1 MTESDAAS
9 DGSDRPALM
18 PFEALRSPPGTR
30 NIMLTLA
37 YDGTAYSGWQVQ
49 PARPSVQ
56 ACVEDAIKK
65 LTGEC
70 RRVYCAG
77 RTDAGVHALG
87 QVANFFTLSPI
98 PVKNF
103 RAALQTALPEDVT
116 VISVADVSMGFHAT
130 FSAIRKRYRYVI
142 HDAGICPPFLKRYCA
157 PCRFRLQTD
166 RMHEAAQYLLGRH
179 DFRCFEKEFPNKETS
194 VRHIMDATVCR
205 TSGWGL
211 WDSSHQ
217 WSGTSSGP
225 GGSYGAGRKDTPA
238 LCIGPAAGEIAD
250 TRLSS
255 PWSSDGNPADTGQPF
270 VVFEVMADGFLYNM
284 VRAIVGTLI
293 DIGRGKRPVDY
304 LKHVIESMDRS
315 AAGMTAVPQGLY
327 MVQVEYPEH
336 LLRPDT
342 KGVAGSGEG
351 ASFSDDARS
360 DVDQR

>member
-1 MTESDAAS
+1 MTEADDAS

-56 ACVEDAIKK
+56 SCVEYAIEK
-65 LTGEC
+65 LTGER

-98 PVKNF
+98 PVKNL

-116 VISVADVSMGFHAT
+116 LISVAEVSMGFHAT

-194 VRHIMDATVCR
+194 VRHIMEATVCR

-217 WSGTSSGP
+217 WSGTSSG
-225 GGSYGAGRKDTPA
+225 SGRKNASAD
-238 LCIGPAAGEIAD
+238 IGLAAAESDARGF
-250 TRLSS
+250 SS
-255 PWSSDGNPADTGQPF
+255 PWSSDGNPADTTQPF

-304 LKHVIESMDRS
+304 LKYVIESMDRS

-327 MVQVEYPEH
+327 MVQVEYPDH
-336 LLRPDT
+336 LMRPDT
-342 KGVAGSGEG
+342 KGVADSGDGE
-351 ASFSDDARS
+351 SMSDETRPDGG
-360 DVDQR
+360 DQ

>member
-1 MTESDAAS
+1 MTEADDAS

-56 ACVEDAIKK
+56 LCVENAIEK
-65 LTGEC
+65 LTGER

-98 PVKNF
+98 PVKNL

-116 VISVADVSMGFHAT
+116 LISVAEVSMGFHAT

-194 VRHIMDATVCR
+194 VRHIMEATVCR

-217 WSGTSSGP
+217 WSGTSSG
-225 GGSYGAGRKDTPA
+225 AVRKDA
-238 LCIGPAAGEIAD
+238 SAADIGLAAAESAARGF
-250 TRLSS
+250 SS
-255 PWSSDGNPADTGQPF
+255 PWSSDGNPADTMQPF

-304 LKHVIESMDRS
+304 LKYVIESMDRS

-327 MVQVEYPEH
+327 MVQVEYPDH
-336 LLRPDT
+336 LMRPDT
-342 KGVAGSGEG
+342 KGVADSGDGE
-351 ASFSDDARS
+351 SMSDETRPDGG
-360 DVDQR
+360 DQ